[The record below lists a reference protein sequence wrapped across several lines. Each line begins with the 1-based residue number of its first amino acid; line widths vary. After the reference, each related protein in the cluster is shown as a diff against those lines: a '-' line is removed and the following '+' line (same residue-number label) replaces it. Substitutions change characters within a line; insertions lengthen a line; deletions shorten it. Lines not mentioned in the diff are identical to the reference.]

1 MTEDPV
7 EGLERQVRQLTR
19 EVADLTRQVEHAR
32 KMRGVLED
40 RVQRLESS
48 VHHKMSRAEVLS
60 WCWALIPL
68 IVGAALLL
76 SLVVAARTPA
86 SYSGS

>member
-7 EGLERQVRQLTR
+7 EALERQVRQLTR
-19 EVADLTRQVEHAR
+19 EVADATRQVEHEQ
-32 KMRGVLED
+32 KMRGFLED

-48 VHHKMSRAEVLS
+48 VHHKMSRAEVIS

-68 IVGAALLL
+68 IVGAALLI
-76 SLVVAARTPA
+76 SLVATRVPAR
-86 SYSGS
+86 